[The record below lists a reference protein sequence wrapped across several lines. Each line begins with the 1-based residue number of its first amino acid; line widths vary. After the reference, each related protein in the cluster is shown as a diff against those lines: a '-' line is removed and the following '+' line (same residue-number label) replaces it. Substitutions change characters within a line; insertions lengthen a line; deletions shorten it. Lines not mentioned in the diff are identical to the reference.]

1 MGSHPIEQLELRR
14 IWLVERVGALL
25 DAAGT
30 WPPLLVW
37 MLLIYLFSDRPDI
50 PQVGTS
56 LLDFVIKKGLHALA
70 YGILAGLW
78 WRALLSLALR
88 RPRLWA
94 FVASLAYAA
103 SDEWHQRFVPGRH
116 GQVSD
121 VLIDGLGA
129 AAVMLWI
136 VRRRP

>member
-1 MGSHPIEQLELRR
+1 MRPSQR
-14 IWLVERVGALL
+14 IVSLL
-25 DAAGT
+25 DRLGP

-50 PQVGTS
+50 PQVGSS
-56 LLDFVIKKGLHALA
+56 LLDFVVKKGLHALA

-78 WRALLSLALR
+78 WRALVSLALR

-94 FVASLAYAA
+94 FAASLAYAA

-116 GQVSD
+116 GQPRD

-129 AAVMLWI
+129 AVAMLWLA
-136 VRRRP
+136 RRRP